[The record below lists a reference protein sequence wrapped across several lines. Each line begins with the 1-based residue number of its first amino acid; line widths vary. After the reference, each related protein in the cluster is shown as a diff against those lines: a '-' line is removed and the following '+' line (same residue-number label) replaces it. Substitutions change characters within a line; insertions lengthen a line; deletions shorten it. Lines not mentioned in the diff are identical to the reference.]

1 MTTEDTESTDHKPD
15 SSPAADQ
22 RPRSGWW
29 GRTAATSKHGLGFTF
44 WLAVVFVFV
53 VVAGGG
59 VAYFVSRDDN
69 DTAEGQAP
77 VTLAPQTERADW
89 GLPFT
94 DELGRRVEV
103 PPNPDGVVL
112 DQDTDSRKPASD
124 ITGAPGGLQWQRIRN
139 FPLPFSTTDGPTG
152 IEGRMATGF
161 AQTPRGAALAGIQ
174 LYTRG
179 GATMAGAAEFYADR
193 VVPDSDP
200 LEQLR
205 QDFLRRATD
214 AIASGRGDERAL
226 LPYFR
231 VDAYRVTQWDP
242 QRPDYAVVEYA
253 MLKES
258 RTGWVSKSAEL
269 LWRDGD
275 WQIKLTAD
283 LYGGQ
288 KEVSNLGGWTQ
299 WAAN

>member
-1 MTTEDTESTDHKPD
+1 MTTDNAEGTDQKPEGSES
-15 SSPAADQ
+15 ADQ
-22 RPRSGWW
+22 RPRSG
-29 GRTAATSKHGLGFTF
+29 RTAATKRGLGFTF
-44 WLAVVFVFV
+44 WLAVVFLVI
-53 VVAGGG
+53 VVAGGSA
-59 VAYFVSRDDN
+59 AYFAFGDTN
-69 DTAEGQAP
+69 DTAGAP
-77 VTLAPQTERADW
+77 ATVTVAPQTERPDW

-103 PPNPDGVVL
+103 PPNPDGVAL
-112 DQDTDSRKPASD
+112 EQDTDVRKPATD
-124 ITGAPGGLQWQRIRN
+124 ITGAPGGLQWQQIRN

-152 IEGRMATGF
+152 IDGRMATGF
-161 AQTPRGAALAGIQ
+161 AQTPRGAALAGLQ

-193 VVPDSDP
+193 VIPDSDP

-299 WAAN
+299 WPAH